1 MRKGELLLDKSVKKY
16 YSSYFTGGELKH
28 RDALLFA
35 QGYNS
40 LIDVLKRVWINVLC
54 GLVRPN
60 VQTLLFFLSIS
71 YCENLERT
79 AKIHLDWELVFIDSW
94 FIG

>member
-1 MRKGELLLDKSVKKY
+1 LLPGLTQSVRKPLMRKGELLLDKSVKKY

-40 LIDVLKRVWINVLC
+40 LIDVLKRV
-54 GLVRPN
+54 
-60 VQTLLFFLSIS
+60 
-71 YCENLERT
+71 
-79 AKIHLDWELVFIDSW
+79 
-94 FIG
+94 

>member
-40 LIDVLKRVWINVLC
+40 LIDVLKRV
-54 GLVRPN
+54 
-60 VQTLLFFLSIS
+60 
-71 YCENLERT
+71 
-79 AKIHLDWELVFIDSW
+79 
-94 FIG
+94 